1 MTFGGLYL
9 YMHYFYIK
17 DDFDL
22 QDAPSMEASIM
33 TIRLISVR
41 IVTVIFGVLVDR
53 PSMEAMHAI
62 CFTCLIHNWF
72 YPH

>member
-1 MTFGGLYL
+1 
-9 YMHYFYIK
+9 MHYFYIK

-53 PSMEAMHAI
+53 PSMEAMHVI